1 MKPTAHAYLE
11 NESFKAVMEVKRSI
25 SGYEEAGYD
34 FFKRGENPERFRNA
48 KKMKDE
54 AIARLFEL
62 ETARKVI
69 KEMENKGVEL

>member
-1 MKPTAHAYLE
+1 MTFL
-11 NESFKAVMEVKRSI
+11 R
-25 SGYEEAGYD
+25 EEKTLKD
-34 FFKRGENPERFRNA
+34 SEML